1 MGSVRR
7 TNVAV
12 ERSGI
17 VTFWDAMPPVANLF
31 VTAIVIVG
39 DGSVQELRMAS
50 VLMGMSIANENPTR
64 HLRTPSRLT
73 SARLDSYGR
82 DEA

>member
-1 MGSVRR
+1 MRR

-50 VLMGMSIANENPTR
+50 VLTGQMRIRQGTCGR
-64 HLRTPSRLT
+64 
-73 SARLDSYGR
+73 RLD
-82 DEA
+82 